1 MIKPSSKNET
11 ISSSSWLEAETEI
24 NSILIYF
31 YSKSIIS
38 EYYK

>member
-24 NSILIYF
+24 NNSIL
-31 YSKSIIS
+31 S
-38 EYYK
+38 